1 MHSPKYLY
9 KSEDSLKIYEFKSEG
24 QRELFRGWQSISKL
38 VRKIFEVMKK
48 IEQLNNSK
56 VPVIVFDKKLE
67 QFRNKILFP
76 EKLAKANDIL
86 AKVGLP
92 KK

>member
-1 MHSPKYLY
+1 
-9 KSEDSLKIYEFKSEG
+9 
-24 QRELFRGWQSISKL
+24 
-38 VRKIFEVMKK
+38 MKK

-92 KK
+92 KKDLK

>member
-1 MHSPKYLY
+1 MKHFWL
-9 KSEDSLKIYEFKSEG
+9 LKK
-24 QRELFRGWQSISKL
+24 
-38 VRKIFEVMKK
+38 KIFKIMKK

-86 AKVGLP
+86 SKVGLP
-92 KK
+92 KKAVN

>member
-1 MHSPKYLY
+1 
-9 KSEDSLKIYEFKSEG
+9 
-24 QRELFRGWQSISKL
+24 
-38 VRKIFEVMKK
+38 MKK

-56 VPVIVFDKKLE
+56 VPVIVFNKKLE
-67 QFRNKILFP
+67 QFRNRILFP

-92 KK
+92 KKGLK

>member
-1 MHSPKYLY
+1 
-9 KSEDSLKIYEFKSEG
+9 
-24 QRELFRGWQSISKL
+24 
-38 VRKIFEVMKK
+38 MKK

-76 EKLAKANDIL
+76 EKIQVVIL
-86 AKVGLP
+86 IFSIFS
-92 KK
+92 

>member
-1 MHSPKYLY
+1 
-9 KSEDSLKIYEFKSEG
+9 
-24 QRELFRGWQSISKL
+24 
-38 VRKIFEVMKK
+38 MKK